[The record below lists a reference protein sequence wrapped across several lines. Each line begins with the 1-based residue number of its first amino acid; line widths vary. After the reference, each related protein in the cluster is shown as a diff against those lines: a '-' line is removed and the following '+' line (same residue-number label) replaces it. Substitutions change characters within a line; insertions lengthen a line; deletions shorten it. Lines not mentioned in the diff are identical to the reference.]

1 MFLLGIEKIVFGL
14 LYMKYGYMYLVFILF
29 IVERELIFKGLKI

>member
-14 LYMKYGYMYLVFILF
+14 LYMKYGYMYMYLVFVLF
-29 IVERELIFKGLKI
+29 IVERG